1 MGYSGRQGDKR
12 KMARDKETKKKGERR
27 KESRMDKL
35 EDRWC
40 MKQREKDL

>member
-27 KESRMDKL
+27 KESRMDCRSWKT
-35 EDRWC
+35 DGA
-40 MKQREKDL
+40 